1 MVDARAAPPRPPPV
15 AIMPSVEIANMPP
28 NSHDVGLRTPR
39 TTMKPNDPASITS
52 GSNRISMPPGTTFSG
67 SGGAWSASS
76 LAGGVAARGGAVR
89 PRRCP

>member
-1 MVDARAAPPRPPPV
+1 
-15 AIMPSVEIANMPP
+15 MPSVEIANMPP

-76 LAGGVAARGGAVR
+76 LAGGGGSSRWGRATSTVPMSFSKR
-89 PRRCP
+89 PRAEGPRRRC